1 MKAVSRKELDA
12 MKSLQNMPTYTA
24 GIAQAAA
31 YRLLKKFTEEC
42 IAEHDLTMMQWYII
56 GTLYEA
62 DSEVGPSIG
71 DLAALLDTGL
81 PYITNTI
88 NVLESRGIVERRCCK
103 DDSRIKR
110 LYLRPEYMPM
120 VEEVEAEMRKRMRAT
135 LYKDI
140 TPMELLTYIKVLHK
154 LNVLLDA
161 AND

>member
-1 MKAVSRKELDA
+1 MKMVSRKNLDA
-12 MKSLQNMPTYTA
+12 MESLQDMPTYTA

-42 IAEHDLTMMQWYII
+42 IADHELTMMQWYII

-62 DSEVGPSIG
+62 DAEVGPSVG
-71 DLAALLDTGL
+71 DLANLLDTGL

-88 NVLESRGIVERRCCK
+88 NVLEARGIVERRPCK

-110 LYLRPEYMPM
+110 LYLQRKYIPT
-120 VEEVEAEMRKRMRAT
+120 VQKIEAEMRERMRAT

-140 TPMELLTYIKVLHK
+140 TPSELLTYIKVLYK
-154 LNVLLDA
+154 LNALLEIR
-161 AND
+161 